1 MRLTLP
7 ALAAL
12 SCLFVLPAAAQSQLD
27 RMEVLSER
35 ANALMNEAMIAQA
48 PQLDGRMPSPDWDD
62 ALRAAFACVLDG
74 YRADVGEAGVDRML
88 DQMEATLDGATA
100 SDLMDG
106 TLDQAVDLPEGITP
120 ERGTELMTSC
130 GVMEIYMTRMMESG
144 VVEAMS
150 Q

>member
-1 MRLTLP
+1 MRLTVLTLTALIALP
-7 ALAAL
+7 
-12 SCLFVLPAAAQSQLD
+12 LPAAAQSQLD

-48 PQLDGRMPSPDWDD
+48 PQLDGQMPSPEWDD
-62 ALRAAFACVLDG
+62 ALRAAFGCVLDG
-74 YRADVGEAGVDRML
+74 YRSDVGDEGVDVML
-88 DQMEATLDGATA
+88 DQMETTLDGATA
-100 SDLMDG
+100 EDLMNG
-106 TLDQAVDLPEGITP
+106 TMNERVDLPEGITP